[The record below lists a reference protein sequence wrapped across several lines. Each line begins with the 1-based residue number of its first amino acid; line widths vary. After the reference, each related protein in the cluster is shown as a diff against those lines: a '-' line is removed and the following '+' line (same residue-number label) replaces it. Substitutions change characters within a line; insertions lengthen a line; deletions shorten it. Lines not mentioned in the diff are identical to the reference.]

1 LGDDRSIGALEWVSR
16 EAAPY
21 IYMRSI
27 NARAARHIAL
37 PVFPFAKVVAI
48 VPVRAA
54 IIFALGRPKITEVC
68 ALLV

>member
-1 LGDDRSIGALEWVSR
+1 LGDDRSIGALEWVAR
-16 EAAPY
+16 EAAY
-21 IYMRSI
+21 TSSI
-27 NARAARHIAL
+27 NARAARHSTGS
-37 PVFPFAKVVAI
+37 VFPFAKVVAI